1 MSGVE
6 LGIGVGSKESFE
18 KGFKLYIKNGVLNSL
33 GS

>member
-6 LGIGVGSKESFE
+6 LGICVGYKESFG